1 MKRFFW
7 PAVLVAVALILGLGA
22 VLWPETQ
29 QQVVSV
35 GSTAPGAARRAEA
48 QASSSVADAFA
59 SDMFSAPASP
69 AGLHAPTRSSV
80 HGDLSSV
87 MGGAAH
93 APAVGDETASSRQE
107 VIPKAISN
115 LPADSSARQ
124 SRGSTSATAD
134 SSGSVSS
141 PPAVAVYSDPSP
153 AVVPGAEDPEISVVV
168 PAGARAPIVFYDN
181 LSRPAPQ
188 KVALDRIATEF
199 QEAVSA
205 SPPPGMTQEAY
216 WDEVRKWAD
225 LRYQALYGFDAYNQ
239 LTMHAAREAL
249 AEKELLK
256 QRFGTP

>member
-1 MKRFFW
+1 
-7 PAVLVAVALILGLGA
+7 
-22 VLWPETQ
+22 
-29 QQVVSV
+29 
-35 GSTAPGAARRAEA
+35 
-48 QASSSVADAFA
+48 
-59 SDMFSAPASP
+59 
-69 AGLHAPTRSSV
+69 
-80 HGDLSSV
+80 
-87 MGGAAH
+87 
-93 APAVGDETASSRQE
+93 
-107 VIPKAISN
+107 
-115 LPADSSARQ
+115 
-124 SRGSTSATAD
+124 
-134 SSGSVSS
+134 
-141 PPAVAVYSDPSP
+141 
-153 AVVPGAEDPEISVVV
+153 VV